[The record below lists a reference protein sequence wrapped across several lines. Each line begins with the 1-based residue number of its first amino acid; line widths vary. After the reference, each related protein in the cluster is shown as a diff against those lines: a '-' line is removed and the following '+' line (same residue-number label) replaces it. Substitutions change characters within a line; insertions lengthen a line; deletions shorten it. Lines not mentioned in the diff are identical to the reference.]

1 MVVSVVFGSLARCM
15 ADSGEILLRP
25 EPLTSERFAPYGDVI
40 ETSLDKTNAMNEAR
54 FERFDDLCDIDL
66 GDGDVAISVARCRT
80 PTSLPLRVDMV
91 ERHPLGSQAFVP
103 LTPCRM
109 VIVVAPPGESVEATQ
124 LRAFVSNGR
133 QGINYHRGAWH
144 MPLIAFDAGQE
155 FLIVDRGG
163 EESNCEQHMF
173 DTVVMLEAV

>member
-1 MVVSVVFGSLARCM
+1 MARYM
-15 ADSGEILLRP
+15 ADPGEILLRP

-124 LRAFVSNGR
+124 LRAFVTNGR

-163 EESNCEQHMF
+163 EESNCEQHTL